1 MSDFTDCGFGAI
13 SPELL
18 IRSLLSGINGRPA
31 CGIRVNDTDTDQT
44 TMYVAESCGSAED
57 LMSLFQRALV
67 MADDGHVAIRS
78 TTTTAINGAGLS
90 TCGSCQSGYNVYE
103 YLGSIFCQDASGNV
117 YLNVINIT

>member
-31 CGIRVNDTDTDQT
+31 CGIRVEDTSTTGQ
-44 TMYVAESCGSAED
+44 TMYVAETCGSAED

-90 TCGSCQSGYNVYE
+90 TCGNCASGYNVYE